1 MCIRDRV
8 ESFEAEALENAGVD
22 VNGALAPRYRSTYFN
37 HIFAGGYSADYWSYL
52 WAEVLDADG
61 FQAFIDTGAAVGE
74 SNAGDHGAGDAD
86 ATTDLDADDV
96 RFAGERFRR
105 IILSRGASIDFEDA
119 FWMFRGQQRSV
130 RPLLQRRGLSQ
141 G

>member
-1 MCIRDRV
+1 M
-8 ESFEAEALENAGVD
+8 D
-22 VNGALAPRYRSTYFN
+22 VNGALAPRYRSAYFN

-61 FQAFIDTGAAVGE
+61 FQAFVDTGAAVGE
-74 SNAGDHGAGDAD
+74 SGTESND
-86 ATTDLDADDV
+86 ATPVLDDDDV

-130 RPLLQRRGLSQ
+130 QPLLHRRGLSQ